1 MRITIMPILIVVFL
15 LGCAATLDVKQ
26 QRKVI
31 SSGLIG
37 CPANEIVIIDDG
49 NQTWLHGYSWIA
61 ECRGKRFHCI
71 AAPSAACTEIIEKE

>member
-1 MRITIMPILIVVFL
+1 MRITIIPILIVVFL

-61 ECRGKRFHCI
+61 ECR
-71 AAPSAACTEIIEKE
+71 EKTGSHLKY